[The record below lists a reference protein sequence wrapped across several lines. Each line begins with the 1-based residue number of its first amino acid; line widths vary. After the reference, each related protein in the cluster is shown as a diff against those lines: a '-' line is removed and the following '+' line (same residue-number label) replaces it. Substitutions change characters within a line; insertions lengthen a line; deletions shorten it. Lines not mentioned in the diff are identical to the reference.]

1 MTHTRPIR
9 VLIVDDVA
17 IVRRLVT
24 EALASDPA
32 LEIVGSAPN
41 GRIALEKIPT
51 LNPDVII
58 LDYEMPEMDG
68 LATLFEVKR
77 SFPDIRVIIFSS
89 YTHHGAKIA
98 LEALWRGA
106 DDFATK
112 WSAASIGEMTGCVQ
126 SELIPKIKAVAA
138 NRIGPTPSWVS
149 GTSKFGGVDPP
160 TVPIP
165 RAGILA
171 IGASTG
177 GPRALSVMLEALPAV
192 FPIPIVIVQHMS
204 SLFTK
209 SLAERLA
216 ATTPHACEE
225 GRDGAP
231 VVAGT
236 AWIAPGDRHMTVERV
251 GPEVRLRLSSGP
263 HENSCR
269 PSVDPLFRSVAA
281 TYGTGALA
289 VLLSGMGKDGLEGC
303 RRVKEQRGAVLVQ
316 DHTSSVVWGM
326 PGAVARAGLADRVL
340 AIDEIAPEILRR
352 TRSSQPVR
360 AGEVRR

>member
-1 MTHTRPIR
+1 MTRTRPIR

-32 LEIVGSAPN
+32 LEVVGSAAN
-41 GRIALEKIPT
+41 GRIALERIPT
-51 LNPDVII
+51 LNPDVIV

-77 SFPDIRVIIFSS
+77 SFPDTRVIIFSS

-112 WSAASIGEMTGCVQ
+112 WSAASVGEMIGCAQ

-138 NRIGPTPSWVS
+138 NRVGPSPSWDS
-149 GTSKFGGVDPP
+149 STSKFGGVGPP
-160 TVPIP
+160 MPVS

-177 GPRALSVMLEALPAV
+177 GPRALSVMLEALPAA
-192 FPIPIVIVQHMS
+192 FPVPIVIVQHMS
-204 SLFTK
+204 PLFTK

-225 GRDGAP
+225 GRDGALLA
-231 VVAGT
+231 AGT
-236 AWIAPGDRHMTVERV
+236 AWIAPGDRHMTVERS
-251 GPEVRLRLSSGP
+251 GPEVRLRLSSDP

-269 PSVDPLFRSVAA
+269 PSVDPLLRSVASA
-281 TYGTGALA
+281 YGAGALA

-316 DHTSSVVWGM
+316 DHASSVVWGM
-326 PGAVARAGLADRVL
+326 PGAVARAGLADRIL

-352 TRSSQPVR
+352 TSLSQPVR
-360 AGEVRR
+360 AGDAGR